1 MRGVF
6 DEGELEP
13 VNARR
18 DTELTLGSGTLLAIF
33 FGLVLLCGICFGLGY
48 AMGHRGAES
57 TVASTSG
64 ANAQQPL
71 AASSASKPSAAAQ
84 QASTPVADSG
94 TTIDTSQP
102 QALPIGTV
110 PVAASQTAPAYSNS
124 SQPAGGGQSQ
134 VHPALTPGTAVAP
147 ALQSAPNGAVHP
159 ALGSSGSFMVQIA
172 AVSNQEDADVLATA
186 LRRRGYAVT
195 EQHEPIDNLIHVRIG
210 PFATAAEANNW
221 KTRLL
226 NDGYNAIVQQ

>member
-6 DEGELEP
+6 DERELEP
-13 VNARR
+13 VSARR

-33 FGLVLLCGICFGLGY
+33 FGLVLLCGLCFGLGY
-48 AMGHRGAES
+48 AMGHRGAQSSVDS
-57 TVASTSG
+57 TPG
-64 ANAQQPL
+64 ANTPQPL
-71 AASSASKPSAAAQ
+71 ASSSTIKPSAAAQ
-84 QASTPVADSG
+84 PATAPVADSG
-94 TTIDTSQP
+94 TTIDASQP

-124 SQPAGGGQSQ
+124 SQPAGGGQAQ
-134 VHPALTPGTAVAP
+134 VHPALTAGTAIAP
-147 ALQSAPNGAVHP
+147 AMQSNPNGVVHP
-159 ALGSSGSFMVQIA
+159 ALGSAGSFMVQIA
-172 AVSNQEDADVLATA
+172 AVSDQEDADVLTTA

-210 PFATAAEANNW
+210 PFATVAEANNW

-226 NDGYNAIVQQ
+226 NYGYNAIVQQ